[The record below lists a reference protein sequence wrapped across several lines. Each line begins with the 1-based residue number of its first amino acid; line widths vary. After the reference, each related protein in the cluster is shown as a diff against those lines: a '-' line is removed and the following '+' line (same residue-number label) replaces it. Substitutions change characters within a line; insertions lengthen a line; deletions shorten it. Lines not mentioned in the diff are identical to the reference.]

1 MRQVLT
7 LVLML
12 TATPTAA
19 TYAQP
24 NAGATAPSSTRTPVL
39 TLGVFHFEYP
49 NLDAVTTNEEDQI
62 SVLDEPYQT
71 EIRNLVASLQTFRP
85 TLIAVEE
92 LPAKQHEID
101 SLYAAYLAGR
111 MELHR
116 TEVHQLG
123 FRLGKLLGLEK
134 IHAVDDAGRHYPNL
148 TEIFADSSRRA
159 RFERYYLNSP
169 DTVYAPERTA
179 GRVTSIVDALE
190 HANDPDAVKAEL
202 GMYLLRQFKYEETD
216 GDFTGVDFET
226 GRWFNRNLR
235 IFRNVQRLPRTADD
249 RVLLVIG
256 SGHLNLLNYL
266 FDVSKEFDLVSPLP
280 YLQNARAPVEVTRDE

>member
-1 MRQVLT
+1 MRRILA

-12 TATPTAA
+12 TATPAA
-19 TYAQP
+19 YAQSNTDTTP
-24 NAGATAPSSTRTPVL
+24 PSSTKTPVL

-62 SVLDEPYQT
+62 SVLDEPYQA
-71 EIRNLVASLQTFRP
+71 EIRSIVASLQTFRP
-85 TLIAVEE
+85 TLIAVEA

-111 MELHR
+111 MELRR

-123 FRLGKLLGLEK
+123 FRLGKLLGLER
-134 IHAVDDAGRHYPNL
+134 IHAIDDAGRHYPNL
-148 TEIFADSSRRA
+148 MEIFADSSRRA
-159 RFERYYLNSP
+159 RFERYYLTSP
-169 DTVYAPERTA
+169 DTVYALERTA

-190 HANDPDAVKAEL
+190 QANDPDVVKAEL
-202 GMYLLRQFKYEETD
+202 GMYLIRQFKYEEED

-235 IFRNVQRLPRTADD
+235 IFRNIQRLPRTADD

-256 SGHLNLLNYL
+256 SGHLNLLTYL

-280 YLQNARAPVEVTRDE
+280 YLQNARTPVGPTR